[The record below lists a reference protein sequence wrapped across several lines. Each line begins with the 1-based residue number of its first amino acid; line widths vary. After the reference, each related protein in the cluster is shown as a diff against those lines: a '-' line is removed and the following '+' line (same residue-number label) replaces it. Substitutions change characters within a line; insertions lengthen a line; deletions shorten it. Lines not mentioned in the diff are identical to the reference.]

1 MSWLPD
7 NDPQCLERNTP
18 ETAIDLVIAPNM
30 RDIGDFSV
38 RRVLPAPKQRAVG
51 PFVFFDHMGPA
62 TFGPGQALAVPPHP
76 HIGLA
81 TLTYLYE
88 GSIVHRDSLG
98 FRQLIAPGAVNWM
111 SAGRGIVHSE
121 RSPEHLLEETHALAG
136 LQVWVALPKQ
146 HEQTAPSF
154 VHYSVSS
161 LPVLEE
167 QGVSVRVVA
176 GECFGLRSRL
186 DTLSP
191 LFYADIALA
200 PGGRIKIDAD
210 YVERALYLVSGS
222 VMIDGEEYE
231 DKQMLVLKP
240 GAEIIV
246 SSHYGADLVAVGGE
260 PLDGP
265 RHVWWNFV
273 ASDRDL
279 IEQAK
284 EDWRNGQF
292 GQVPGDSEYIPLP
305 Q

>member
-7 NDPQCLERNTP
+7 ADPECQERSGKDVPVSLIIT
-18 ETAIDLVIAPNM
+18 PNM

-38 RRVLPAPKQRAVG
+38 RRVLPAPAQRAVG

-62 TFGPGQALAVPPHP
+62 EFGPGQALAVRPHP

-98 FRQLIAPGAVNWM
+98 FRQIITPGAVNWM
-111 SAGRGIVHSE
+111 TAGRGIVHSE
-121 RSPEHLLEETHALAG
+121 RSPEHLLADTHRLMG
-136 LQVWVALPKQ
+136 LQVWVALPKN
-146 HEQTAPSF
+146 HEQTAPAF

-161 LPVLEE
+161 LPVVETP
-167 QGVSVRVVA
+167 GVTVRVVA
-176 GECFGLRSRL
+176 GECFGVRSRL
-186 DTLSP
+186 ETLSP

-200 PGGRIKIDAD
+200 PGGRVKIEAD
-210 YVERALYLVSGS
+210 YTERALYLVAGS
-222 VMIDGEEYE
+222 VCVDGIEYG

-240 GAEIIV
+240 DAEIVVSSDQGAE
-246 SSHYGADLVAVGGE
+246 LVAVGGE

-265 RHVWWNFV
+265 RHLWWNFV
-273 ASDRDL
+273 ASDKAL

-284 EDWRNGQF
+284 EEWRNGQF

-305 Q
+305 E